1 MTGLDFPIALR
12 LHERNV
18 LLVGAGKIAT
28 GRLAQLLEAGAKVH
42 VVAPEPS
49 PEVSALAAEGR
60 IRFSQR
66 AFELGDCDGA
76 FVIFTAIDEP
86 DVTRQIVGEAR
97 RRGVLVNAA
106 DIPDLCDFYVPAFG
120 RRGPV
125 TVAVSTAGLAPGL
138 SRVLKEKALD
148 AVGPEWGKLARLLG
162 RLRRL
167 TPAGPARTKALSALI
182 DGGAAQLLK
191 RGDKAEL
198 WKRIRSVW
206 PVDTRRSTGAA
217 R

>member
-1 MTGLDFPIALR
+1 MNGLDYPIALR
-12 LHERNV
+12 LHDRNA

-49 PEVSALAAEGR
+49 PEVVALAAEGK
-60 IRFSQR
+60 IRFSR
-66 AFELGDCDGA
+66 RPFELADCDGA
-76 FVIFTAIDEP
+76 FVIFAATDQL
-86 DVTRQIVGEAR
+86 DVTRQVVAEAR
-97 RRGVLVNAA
+97 FRGILVNAA
-106 DIPDLCDFYVPAFG
+106 DIPDLCDFFVPAFG

-125 TVAVSTAGLAPGL
+125 TVAVSTSGIAPGL
-138 SRVLKEKALD
+138 SRALKEKALD

-167 TPAGPARTKALSALI
+167 TPSGPARTKAINALI

-191 RGDKAEL
+191 TGDKAEL

-206 PVDTRRSTGAA
+206 PVETGRS